1 MNKVINRE
9 NYEEFFLLYVDGE
22 LSATEKQAV
31 ELFVQEHTDLGFE
44 LDLLKQVQLSSEQI
58 DFPTK
63 SLLYHGEDTVAADA
77 EMEEQLL
84 LYIDHELDKPSEQ
97 QLAKLIATDAGYQS
111 MHAQL
116 SQTLLPIEKIVFPD
130 KASLYKEE
138 KVRVVYFQWWKMAAA
153 ASLIGFAFLLWTRL
167 SNDSIPKQTL
177 AKNASKEKS
186 GSIVNKKNAPIV
198 PVAPVLANQIAN
210 TVKQSTQTKNL
221 PLSTGAS
228 INNNQAVSNQ
238 QSTILAENTGGVIN
252 TTTDANITTH
262 QTTEDKTAESKQTE
276 VARVNTDEISVKQVL
291 PVTENVENRSIAHP
305 AVYKELDT
313 DDEKK
318 SLYLGA
324 IEINKDKLR
333 GFFRKASSL
342 FRSKAKQEDDGRTD
356 SNTETATR
364 ALK

>member
-1 MNKVINRE
+1 MINRE

-44 LDLLKQVQLSSEQI
+44 LESLKQVQLSSEQI
-58 DFPTK
+58 DFPAK
-63 SLLYHGEDTVAADA
+63 SLLYHQEGTLAAHA
-77 EMEEQLL
+77 EMEEKVL
-84 LYIDHELDKPSEQ
+84 LYIDHELDETSQQ
-97 QLAKLIATDAGYQS
+97 QLAKLIVTEADYQS
-111 MHAQL
+111 LHAQL
-116 SQTLLPIEKIVFPD
+116 SQTVLPIENIVFPD

-138 KVRVVYFQWWKMAAA
+138 KERVVYFQWWKIAAA
-153 ASLIGFAFLLWTRL
+153 ASLIGFALLLWTRF
-167 SNDSIPKQTL
+167 SNVPIAQQTL
-177 AKNASKEKS
+177 AKNAGDEKRN
-186 GSIVNKKNAPIV
+186 SIGNKKNAPIV
-198 PVAPVLANQIAN
+198 TVAPVLANQITN
-210 TVKQSTQTKNL
+210 TVKQSTQVTNL

-228 INNNQAVSNQ
+228 INNNQAATNQ
-238 QSTILAENTGGVIN
+238 QATILAENTGAVIN
-252 TTTDANITTH
+252 TTTDAITPH
-262 QTTEDKTAESKQTE
+262 PLAEEKTADSKQTD
-276 VARVNTDEISVKQVL
+276 VAKVNTDEISVKQVL
-291 PVTENVENRSIAHP
+291 PATENVENHSIVHP

-342 FRSKAKQEDDGRTD
+342 FRSKAKQEEDGRTD
-356 SNTETATR
+356 TNTETAVR